1 MANLATIQKISKV
14 REIDSPKRDICE
26 LRFEGSLW
34 HVVGS
39 KNTYNVGQR
48 VVFFAPGSVIPKDTE
63 AYKHLCDFVRSNAKG
78 MEVTDDCIHVHASS
92 VGIKHKTHGLVLP
105 LSLFPELKKMPVRSD
120 VTDRIGVISER
131 ALNTNVICASPDLVK
146 LPQPDWI
153 PARKFVDLRD
163 RPEMFGRCQHSRF
176 YGELMVDGSIPVAV
190 YCVSD
195 KYDADRFGVC
205 VFGNKIKRPRYSQAE
220 IKRLL
225 YQQPKKERGCLLSL
239 WELAAHCCQ
248 SLWHWATHTDQE
260 LQKERDEQQQE
271 VDDLELMLFERNDLW
286 NTIEIENIEPALS
299 EWQRR
304 TGRSIV
310 VFFEWVGPDIQGNPE
325 RYPDHRLYA
334 SDVYDLDAQKWLLPK
349 ERELLLDGISKRI
362 RQVVKCYYD
371 YPFAGSSVDSTI
383 GLVAD
388 ICNNRNTGKKGILF
402 KSSQEPYMT
411 FKVLSDLYG
420 KKTKTRLSKAATAND
435 YFAAQ
440 ERKRKEKQERY
451 QKAYPQARQPAM

>member
-14 REIDSPKRDICE
+14 REIESTKRDICE
-26 LRFEGSLW
+26 LRFEDSLW
-34 HVVGS
+34 HVVGA

-48 VVFFAPGSVIPKDTE
+48 VVFFAPGCVIPKGTV
-63 AYKHLCDFVRSNAKG
+63 AYKHLCDFVRRNAKG

-105 LSLFPELKKMPVRSD
+105 LSLFPELNKMPVRSD
-120 VTDRIGVISER
+120 VAERIGVISAR
-131 ALNTNVICASPDLVK
+131 VLNINAVYGTSDLS
-146 LPQPDWI
+146 LQPDWI

-163 RPEMFGRCQHSRF
+163 RPKMFNKCQHSRF
-176 YGELMVDGSIPVAV
+176 YGEIMIDGSIPVAV

-195 KYDADRFGVC
+195 KYAEDRFGAC
-205 VFGNKIKRPRYSQAE
+205 VFGSKIKRPRYSQAE

-225 YQQPKKERGCLLSL
+225 YQSPKKERGCLLSL
-239 WELAAHCCQ
+239 WELVAQCCR
-248 SLWHWATHTDQE
+248 SLWHWARHTDQE
-260 LQKERDEQQQE
+260 LQQEQKEIG
-271 VDDLELMLFERNDLW
+271 DLELMLLERNDLW
-286 NTIEIENIEPALS
+286 STIEIENIEPALRD
-299 EWQRR
+299 WQKR

-334 SDVYDLDAQKWLLPK
+334 SDVYDLDEQRWLLPK
-349 ERELLLDGISKRI
+349 ERELFLDGISKRI

-388 ICNNRNTGKKGILF
+388 ICNNRNTGKKGIIF

-411 FKVLSDLYG
+411 FKVLSDLYD
-420 KKTKTRLSKAATAND
+420 KKTRTRLSKAATANE

-451 QKAYPQARQPAM
+451 YDNSRMS

>member
-1 MANLATIQKISKV
+1 MSNLATIQKISKV
-14 REIDSPKRDICE
+14 REINSPKRDICE
-26 LRFEGSLW
+26 LRFEDSLW
-34 HVVGS
+34 HVVGA

-48 VVFFAPGSVIPKDTE
+48 VVFFAPGSVILKSTE
-63 AYKHLCDFVRSNAKG
+63 AYKHLCDFVRKNAKG
-78 MEVTDDCIHVHASS
+78 MEVTADYIRVHASS

-105 LSLFPELKKMPVRSD
+105 LSLFPDLNNMSVRSD

-176 YGELMVDGSIPVAV
+176 YGELMIDGSIPVVV

-195 KYDADRFGVC
+195 KYDADRFGAC
-205 VFGNKIKRPRYSQAE
+205 VVGNKIKRPRYSQAE

-334 SDVYDLDAQKWLLPK
+334 SDVYDLDGQKWLLPK
-349 ERELLLDGISKRI
+349 ERELFLDGISKRI
-362 RQVVKCYYD
+362 RQVVKCYHD

-388 ICNNRNTGKKGILF
+388 ICNNRNTGKKGIIF

-451 QKAYPQARQPAM
+451 YDNSRMS

>member
-1 MANLATIQKISKV
+1 MANLATIQKIAKV
-14 REIDSPKRDICE
+14 REIDSTKRDICE
-26 LRFEGSLW
+26 LRFEDSLW
-34 HVVGS
+34 HA
-39 KNTYNVGQR
+39 VGQKSTYSAGQL
-48 VVFFAPGSVIPKDTE
+48 VVFFAPGSVIPNGTV
-63 AYKHLCDFVRSNAKG
+63 AYVHLCNFARKNAKG

-105 LSLFPELKKMPVRSD
+105 LSLFPELEKLPVRSD

-131 ALNTNVICASPDLVK
+131 ALDTYVICSSTAAVK

-153 PARKFVDLRD
+153 PVRKFVDLRD
-163 RPEMFGRCQHSRF
+163 CPKMFDKYRRSRF
-176 YGELMVDGSIPVAV
+176 YGELMIDGSIPVAV

-195 KYDADRFGVC
+195 KYDADRFGAC

-248 SLWHWATHTDQE
+248 SLWYWARHTDQE
-260 LQKERDEQQQE
+260 LQEEA
-271 VDDLELMLFERNDLW
+271 DDLELMLLLERHDLW
-286 NTIEIENIEPALS
+286 STIEIENIEPALRD
-299 EWQRR
+299 WQQR

-334 SDVYDLDAQKWLLPK
+334 SDVYDLDGQEWLLPK
-349 ERELLLDGISKRI
+349 ERELFLDGISKRI

-388 ICNNRNTGKKGILF
+388 ICNNRNTGKKGIIF
-402 KSSQEPYMT
+402 KSSQEPYVT

-451 QKAYPQARQPAM
+451 YDNSRMS

>member
-1 MANLATIQKISKV
+1 MSNLATIQKISKV

-26 LRFEGSLW
+26 LRFEDSLW
-34 HVVGS
+34 HVVGA

-48 VVFFAPGSVIPKDTE
+48 VVFFAPGSVIPKGTA
-63 AYKHLCDFVRSNAKG
+63 AYAHLCTFTRKNAKG
-78 MEVTDDCIHVHASS
+78 MEVTDDYIHVHASS

-105 LSLFPELKKMPVRSD
+105 LSLFPELNNMSVRSD

-131 ALNTNVICASPDLVK
+131 VMDTNAVYVTSALSL
-146 LPQPDWI
+146 QPDWI
-153 PARKFVDLRD
+153 PLREFVDLRD
-163 RPEMFGRCQHSRF
+163 RPEMFNKCQHSRF
-176 YGELMVDGSIPVAV
+176 YGEVMIDGSIPVAV

-195 KYDADRFGVC
+195 KYAADRFGAC
-205 VFGNKIKRPRYSQAE
+205 VFGSKIKRPRYSQAE
-220 IKRLL
+220 INRLSHL
-225 YQQPKKERGCLLSL
+225 PPKKERGCLLSM
-239 WELAAHCCQ
+239 WELIAQCCQ
-248 SLWHWATHTDQE
+248 SLWHWAKHTDQE
-260 LQKERDEQQQE
+260 LQEERN
-271 VDDLELMLFERNDLW
+271 DLELMLLEHNDLW

-334 SDVYDLDAQKWLLPK
+334 SDVYDLDEQKWLLPK
-349 ERELLLDGISKRI
+349 ERELFLDGISKRI

-371 YPFAGSSVDSTI
+371 CPFAGSSVDSTI

-388 ICNNRNTGKKGILF
+388 ICNNRNTVKKGIVF

-420 KKTKTRLSKAATAND
+420 KKTKTRLSKAATANE

-451 QKAYPQARQPAM
+451 HDNSRMS

>member
-26 LRFEGSLW
+26 LRFEDSLW

-48 VVFFAPGSVIPKDTE
+48 VVFFAPGCVIPKGIV
-63 AYKHLCDFVRSNAKG
+63 AYAHLCDFVRKNAKG
-78 MEVTDDCIHVHASS
+78 MEVTAEYIRVHASS

-105 LSLFPELKKMPVRSD
+105 LSLFPDLEKMPVRSD
-120 VTDRIGVISER
+120 VANRIGVFSGRDLDTIVTWSSTVR
-131 ALNTNVICASPDLVK
+131 AK

-153 PARKFVDLRD
+153 PVRKFVDLRD
-163 RPEMFGRCQHSRF
+163 RPEMFNKCQHSRF
-176 YGELMVDGSIPVAV
+176 YGELMIDGSIPVAV

-195 KYDADRFGVC
+195 KYDADRFGAC
-205 VFGNKIKRPRYSQAE
+205 AFGSKIKRPRYSQAE
-220 IKRLL
+220 IKRLSH
-225 YQQPKKERGCLLSL
+225 QPPKKERGCLLSL
-239 WELAAHCCQ
+239 WELTVQCCQ
-248 SLWHWATHTDQE
+248 SLWHWAKHTGQE
-260 LQKERDEQQQE
+260 LQEERNE
-271 VDDLELMLFERNDLW
+271 LESMLLEHNDLW

-299 EWQRR
+299 DWQRR

-334 SDVYDLDAQKWLLPK
+334 SDVYDLDEQKWLLPK
-349 ERELLLDGISKRI
+349 ERELFLDGISKRI

-388 ICNNRNTGKKGILF
+388 ICNNRNTGKKGIIF

-420 KKTKTRLSKAATAND
+420 KKTKTRLSKAKTANE

-451 QKAYPQARQPAM
+451 YDNSRMS

>member
-26 LRFEGSLW
+26 LRFEDSLW
-34 HVVGS
+34 HVVGA

-105 LSLFPELKKMPVRSD
+105 LSLFPELEKLPVRSD

-131 ALNTNVICASPDLVK
+131 ALDTYVICSSTAAVK

-153 PARKFVDLRD
+153 PVRKFVDLRD
-163 RPEMFGRCQHSRF
+163 CPKMFDKYRRSRF
-176 YGELMVDGSIPVAV
+176 YGELMIDGSIPVAV

-195 KYDADRFGVC
+195 KYDADRFGAC
-205 VFGNKIKRPRYSQAE
+205 AFDSKIKRPRYSQAE

-225 YQQPKKERGCLLSL
+225 YRPPKKERGCLLSL
-239 WELAAHCCQ
+239 WELVAQCCQ
-248 SLWHWATHTDQE
+248 SLWYWARHTDQE
-260 LQKERDEQQQE
+260 LQEDQKEI
-271 VDDLELMLFERNDLW
+271 DDLELMLLLERHDLW
-286 NTIEIENIEPALS
+286 NTIEIENIEPALRD
-299 EWQRR
+299 WQQR

-334 SDVYDLDAQKWLLPK
+334 SDVYDLDGQEWLLPK
-349 ERELLLDGISKRI
+349 ERELFLDGISKRI

-388 ICNNRNTGKKGILF
+388 ICNNRNTGKKGIIF
-402 KSSQEPYMT
+402 KSSQEPYVT

-440 ERKRKEKQERY
+440 ERKRKENQERY
-451 QKAYPQARQPAM
+451 YDNSRMS

>member
-1 MANLATIQKISKV
+1 MANLATIQKIAKV
-14 REIDSPKRDICE
+14 REIDSTKRDICE
-26 LRFEGSLW
+26 LRFEDSLW
-34 HVVGS
+34 HVVGA

-48 VVFFAPGSVIPKDTE
+48 VVFFAPGCVIPKGTA
-63 AYKHLCDFVRSNAKG
+63 AYAHLCDFARKNAKG
-78 MEVTDDCIHVHASS
+78 MEVTDDYIRVHASS

-105 LSLFPELKKMPVRSD
+105 LSLFPELQKMPVRAD
-120 VTDRIGVISER
+120 ITERIGVISEK
-131 ALNTNVICASPDLVK
+131 ALNTNVICASYAPAK

-163 RPEMFGRCQHSRF
+163 CPKMFDKYQHSRF
-176 YGELMVDGSIPVAV
+176 YGELMIDGSIPVAV

-225 YQQPKKERGCLLSL
+225 YQPPKKERGCLLSL
-239 WELAAHCCQ
+239 WELIAQCCQ
-248 SLWHWATHTDQE
+248 SLWHWAKHTDQE
-260 LQKERDEQQQE
+260 LQEEADE
-271 VDDLELMLFERNDLW
+271 LESMLFEHNDLW

-388 ICNNRNTGKKGILF
+388 ICNNRNTRKKGIIF